1 MILFCLLCVSLV
13 LGGWA
18 VRREVR
24 EVCETIRRHLFGV
37 RVRILRR
44 PEPSRTNRARI
55 PLGAVPSCPLPPP
68 NVATRIG
75 P

>member
-24 EVCETIRRHLFGV
+24 TTFEKLWLTCFGV
-37 RVRILRR
+37 RVRVLRR
-44 PEPSRTNRARI
+44 PEPSRTDRRRLARLAA
-55 PLGAVPSCPLPPP
+55 PPCRLPPP
-68 NVATRIG
+68 NVATRPG